1 MRTPYTVIAIAW
13 LSLSPLSAQPRLTLD
28 WEAMA
33 ERVVAQLAPEPGE
46 KILLVARPGNFDD
59 LIPHLRYALLKAGA
73 VDLGVID
80 VIEEPY
86 PQRWDPQVLQRGAS
100 EAQAVYRTM
109 LRDFDGAIMK

>member
-59 LIPHLRYALLKAGA
+59 LIPPLRYALLKAGA